1 MRAPLR
7 KLAFV
12 AGPLVLIASLVAWA
26 APVAGPVPE
35 EIERNGVI
43 TGWWVG
49 SDGKVAARV
58 EGKTKEGQAYWLWF
72 ATPAK
77 QTTTTHFE
85 ELFLRVIMEYRAED
99 QPARM
104 PITVVGNRTNPD
116 EGKDYRK
123 PIPLVSISR
132 P

>member
-7 KLAFV
+7 ILS
-12 AGPLVLIASLVAWA
+12 LIAAPAVLFASLAAWSHAPA
-26 APVAGPVPE
+26 AVE

-49 SDGKVAARV
+49 ADGKVAARI
-58 EGKTKEGQAYWLWF
+58 EGKTKEGEKYWLWF
-72 ATPAK
+72 ATPAR

-85 ELFLRVIMEYRAED
+85 ELLLRVIMEYRSED
-99 QPARM
+99 QPMRI
-104 PITVVGNRTNPD
+104 PLTVVGNRANKE
-116 EGKDYRK
+116 EGTDYRK
-123 PIPLVSISR
+123 PIPLISISR